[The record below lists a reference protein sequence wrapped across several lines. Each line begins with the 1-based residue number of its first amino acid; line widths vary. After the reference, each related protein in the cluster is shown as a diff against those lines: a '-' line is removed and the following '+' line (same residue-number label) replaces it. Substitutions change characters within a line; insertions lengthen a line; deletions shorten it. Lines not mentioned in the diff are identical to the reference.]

1 MAMLVFTLHLLDRQ
15 IEHTSRLDFIWKQKF
30 KVEKEEVET
39 MGSLNK
45 ILLENILPAHVADH
59 FLKSGRR
66 FSEELYYETYKG
78 VCVMFASI
86 PNFKEFWIQN
96 DINNEGLECLR
107 LLNEIIADFDLLLSK
122 PKFSSIEK
130 IKTIGSTY
138 MAACGLQPGR
148 EDGQRMMQPKQE
160 QYVICMTDF
169 VMNMFHAL
177 DGINR
182 DSFNQFQLRVGLNYG
197 PAIAGVI
204 GAQKPQYDIWG
215 NTVNVASRMDS
226 CGVHGKVQVP
236 EDTAMI
242 LIGAGYGCDCRGK
255 IYVKG
260 KGEMTTYLL
269 GP

>member
-1 MAMLVFTLHLLDRQ
+1 
-15 IEHTSRLDFIWKQKF
+15 
-30 KVEKEEVET
+30 
-39 MGSLNK
+39 
-45 ILLENILPAHVADH
+45 
-59 FLKSGRR
+59 
-66 FSEELYYETYKG
+66 
-78 VCVMFASI
+78 MFASI

-148 EDGQRMMQPKQE
+148 ENGQRRVQPRQE

-169 VMNMFHAL
+169 IMNMFHSL

-182 DSFNQFQLRVGLNYG
+182 DSFNHFQLRVGLNYG

-215 NTVNVASRMDS
+215 NSVNVASRMDS
-226 CGVHGKVQVP
+226 CGVLGKVQVP

-242 LIGAGYGCDCRGK
+242 LLGAGYSCECRGK

-269 GP
+269 GPRDN